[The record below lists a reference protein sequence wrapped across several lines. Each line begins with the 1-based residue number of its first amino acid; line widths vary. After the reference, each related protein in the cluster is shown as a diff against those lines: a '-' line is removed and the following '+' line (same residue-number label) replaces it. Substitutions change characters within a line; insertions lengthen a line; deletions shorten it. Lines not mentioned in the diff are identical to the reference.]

1 MVHWVEAIYENG
13 ALRLLEPLD
22 LGDSQRVTVTISDAS
37 SSHRLIDTE
46 MLAYAN
52 AEVAKLDR
60 IPTLEQVQRMMSK
73 IPGSLVQDCI
83 DEREER

>member
-1 MVHWVEAIYENG
+1 MVH
-13 ALRLLEPLD
+13 R
-22 LGDSQRVTVTISDAS
+22 GDSQHVTVTISDAS

-46 MLAYAN
+46 MLAYAK

-73 IPGSLVQDCI
+73 IPGSLAQDCI